1 MTILHQRKLFT
12 SKDFT
17 IKQSGLHVRSKTIS
31 TLFEVEIPFEEI
43 NLKKVII
50 RKKSEIFLLVLSAF
64 FAIIFIVN
72 LIMKVFGD
80 PEVNWQTILILFII
94 TSLCGIITLFVRVHS
109 YYIPTTNNGLLEIY
123 FGKPT
128 LADTNKFLDDLKQSL
143 AQSNMDNTAFRNQVE
158 TEIGT
163 LGTKIDNLGSRD
175 LSVLGEATLT
185 PSPTASPEASLG
197 QITVKDANLTTV
209 NVYQD
214 SATDSAVVGTVQ
226 FGVTYPFYQKI
237 TDWYKISQG
246 WVESRW
252 FSENP

>member
-128 LADTNKFLDDLKQSL
+128 LADTNKFLDDLKQSINL
-143 AQSNMDNTAFRNQVE
+143 FLKNKY
-158 TEIGT
+158 G
-163 LGTKIDNLGSRD
+163 KIDKNLPIDTQLSNLMWLRD
-175 LSVLGEATLT
+175 RDILT
-185 PSPTASPEASLG
+185 EEEFE
-197 QITVKDANLTTV
+197 NLRFKLTGRETM
-209 NVYQD
+209 NN
-214 SATDSAVVGTVQ
+214 TIG
-226 FGVTYPFYQKI
+226 
-237 TDWYKISQG
+237 YK
-246 WVESRW
+246 
-252 FSENP
+252 N